1 MERADELRYLILAAQ
16 REGSRL
22 FAEQIRPLGLTP
34 SQAEVLSVLSEAQ
47 PLSLI
52 ELGRRLVCETG
63 SPSRLVDGLVQAGLV
78 ERIASSTD
86 QRKVSLT
93 LTPAGEQLHAQ
104 VAVVEQQF
112 SKLVSSWGEQADVEA
127 VTRALWQFVR
137 ALPAGRALARRL
149 GRQESE
155 EDMKEAHA
163 RLSSGA
169 GAF

>member
-1 MERADELRYLILAAQ
+1 VEGAISLVERADELRYLILAAQ

-47 PLSLI
+47 PLTLI

-63 SPSRLVDGLVQAGLV
+63 SPSRLVDGLVKAGLV
-78 ERIASSTD
+78 ERIASSSD

-93 LTPAGEQLHAQ
+93 LTPTGVELHAH

-112 SKLVSSWGEQADVEA
+112 STLVSSWGEQADVEA
-127 VTRALWQFVR
+127 LMRALWQFVR
-137 ALPAGRALARRL
+137 DLPAGRALARRL
-149 GRQESE
+149 GREES
-155 EDMKEAHA
+155 
-163 RLSSGA
+163 
-169 GAF
+169 

>member
-1 MERADELRYLILAAQ
+1 MERADALRYLILAAQ

-52 ELGRRLVCETG
+52 ELGSRLVCETG
-63 SPSRLVDGLVQAGLV
+63 SPSRLVDGLVKAGLV

-112 SKLVSSWGEQADVEA
+112 STLVSSWGEQADVEA
-127 VTRALWQFVR
+127 VMGALWQFVR
-137 ALPAGRALARRL
+137 DLPAGRALARRL
-149 GRQESE
+149 GREES
-155 EDMKEAHA
+155 
-163 RLSSGA
+163 
-169 GAF
+169 

>member
-34 SQAEVLSVLSEAQ
+34 SQAEVLSVLYEAQ

-52 ELGRRLVCETG
+52 ELGSRLVCETG
-63 SPSRLVDGLVQAGLV
+63 SPSRLVDGLVKAGLV

-93 LTPAGEQLHAQ
+93 LTQAGEQLHAQ

-112 SKLVSSWGEQADVEA
+112 STLVSSWGEQADVEA
-127 VTRALWQFVR
+127 VMRALWQFVR
-137 ALPAGRALARRL
+137 DLPAGRALARRL
-149 GRQESE
+149 GRE
-155 EDMKEAHA
+155 EP
-163 RLSSGA
+163 
-169 GAF
+169 

>member
-34 SQAEVLSVLSEAQ
+34 SQAEVLSVLYEAQ

-52 ELGRRLVCETG
+52 ELGSRLVCETG
-63 SPSRLVDGLVQAGLV
+63 SPSRLVDGLVKAGLV

-93 LTPAGEQLHAQ
+93 LTSAGEQLHAQ

-127 VTRALWQFVR
+127 VMRALWQFVR
-137 ALPAGRALARRL
+137 DLPAGHALARRL
-149 GRQESE
+149 GREES
-155 EDMKEAHA
+155 
-163 RLSSGA
+163 
-169 GAF
+169 

>member
-1 MERADELRYLILAAQ
+1 MVEGAMSLMERADELRYLILAAQ

-52 ELGRRLVCETG
+52 ELGSRLVCETG
-63 SPSRLVDGLVQAGLV
+63 SPSRLVDGLVKAGLV

-93 LTPAGEQLHAQ
+93 LTPAGEQLHTH

-112 SKLVSSWGEQADVEA
+112 STLVSSWGEQADVEA
-127 VTRALWQFVR
+127 VMGALWQFVR
-137 ALPAGRALARRL
+137 DLPAGRALARRL
-149 GRQESE
+149 GREES
-155 EDMKEAHA
+155 
-163 RLSSGA
+163 
-169 GAF
+169 

>member
-34 SQAEVLSVLSEAQ
+34 SQAEVLSVLYEAQ

-52 ELGRRLVCETG
+52 ELGSRLVCETG
-63 SPSRLVDGLVQAGLV
+63 SPSRLVDGLVKAGLV

-104 VAVVEQQF
+104 VAMVEQQF
-112 SKLVSSWGEQADVEA
+112 STLVSSWGEQADVEA
-127 VTRALWQFVR
+127 VMRALWQFVR
-137 ALPAGRALARRL
+137 DLPAGRALARRL
-149 GRQESE
+149 GREES
-155 EDMKEAHA
+155 
-163 RLSSGA
+163 S
-169 GAF
+169 

>member
-63 SPSRLVDGLVQAGLV
+63 SPSRLVDGLVKEGLV

-93 LTPAGEQLHAQ
+93 LTPAGKQLHAH

-112 SKLVSSWGEQADVEA
+112 STLVSSWGEQADVEA
-127 VTRALWQFVR
+127 VMRALWQFVR
-137 ALPAGRALARRL
+137 DLPAGRALARRL
-149 GRQESE
+149 GREES
-155 EDMKEAHA
+155 
-163 RLSSGA
+163 
-169 GAF
+169 

>member
-1 MERADELRYLILAAQ
+1 MDRADELRYLILAAQ

-22 FAEQIRPLGLTP
+22 FAEQIRPLALTP
-34 SQAEVLSVLSEAQ
+34 SQAEVLSVLYEAH

-52 ELGRRLVCETG
+52 ELGSRLVCETG
-63 SPSRLVDGLVQAGLV
+63 SPSRLVDGLVKAGLV

-112 SKLVSSWGEQADVEA
+112 SRLVSSWGEQADVG
-127 VTRALWQFVR
+127 VVMWALWQFVR
-137 ALPAGRALARRL
+137 DLPAGRALARRL
-149 GRQESE
+149 GREES
-155 EDMKEAHA
+155 
-163 RLSSGA
+163 
-169 GAF
+169 